1 MKTPYLKIKKGVS
14 RRMAASAN
22 PPFDE
27 WMAAL
32 DRRLWKYRGLS
43 IYDLPD
49 CQYRNWYDARLKPA
63 FAINR
68 ALRNA

>member
-1 MKTPYLKIKKGVS
+1 MRIPYIEIKKGVS
-14 RRMAASAN
+14 RTMAADAN
-22 PPFDE
+22 PTFDE

-32 DRRLWKYRGLS
+32 DRILWKYRDLS

-49 CQYRNWYDARLKPA
+49 CRYRDWFDARLKPV

>member
-1 MKTPYLKIKKGVS
+1 M
-14 RRMAASAN
+14 RADAN
-22 PPFDE
+22 PTFEE

-32 DRRLWKYRGLS
+32 DRILWKYRGLS

-49 CQYRNWYDARLKPA
+49 CQYRNWFDSRLKPA